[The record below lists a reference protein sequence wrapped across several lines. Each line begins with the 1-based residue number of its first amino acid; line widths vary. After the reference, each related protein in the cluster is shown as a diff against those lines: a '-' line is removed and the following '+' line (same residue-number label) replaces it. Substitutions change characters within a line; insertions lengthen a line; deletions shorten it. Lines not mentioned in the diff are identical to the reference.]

1 MRRYIM
7 IIGLVVIQVSIV
19 LFFTW
24 QFQKVT
30 TNGVEF
36 RLLTKPD
43 AQDMYTYDITNY
55 YYANFD
61 VNYIKEEQLKSEV
74 TWNDVIYVQLSKEND
89 HYAVKSAHRKKP
101 KKNKDEIILQG
112 RYKYEDKATKTHY
125 IEYGMEEIPNIDT
138 YGQFKNIDALE
149 VTFLYSDK
157 WNQFK
162 VLDVEEVK

>member
-89 HYAVKSAHRKKP
+89 HYAVKSAHRKNQRKI
-101 KKNKDEIILQG
+101 KMKLFCKVDISMKIRQRRHIISNMEW
-112 RYKYEDKATKTHY
+112 RKYLILTRMVSLKILTH
-125 IEYGMEEIPNIDT
+125 
-138 YGQFKNIDALE
+138 
-149 VTFLYSDK
+149 
-157 WNQFK
+157 
-162 VLDVEEVK
+162 